1 MKNNSA
7 LISTAMLSAIFEEN
21 KQDNVALLI
30 PFVIKI
36 IYDDSS
42 VSENDIVEKM
52 QSVYSFN
59 NFPHAI
65 ARIIINR
72 LKKQQIIK
80 QENGKY
86 IFLSDVS
93 KIVKDFSER
102 HEKTKKEIEEV
113 IRDLSN
119 YFKKNTTIKLSY
131 NECRNSFAMFLDK
144 NGYLLYEDLGNST
157 RINKNIE
164 VELKSKRS

>member
-1 MKNNSA
+1 MVSNLKNNSA

-21 KQDNVALLI
+21 RQDNVALLI

-42 VSENDIVEKM
+42 IKENEIVEKM
-52 QSVYSFN
+52 QNSYSFN

-65 ARIIINR
+65 AKIIINR

-86 IFLSDVS
+86 VFITDVS
-93 KIVKDFSER
+93 KIVRDFNER
-102 HEKTKKEIEEV
+102 HEKTKKEIDEDP
-113 IRDLSN
+113 RTTKDLFVDRYGAAPLSDFFTTTEDDLKNKIKKQKN
-119 YFKKNTTIKLSY
+119 YEKNLF
-131 NECRNSFAMFLDK
+131 N
-144 NGYLLYEDLGNST
+144 
-157 RINKNIE
+157 
-164 VELKSKRS
+164 

>member
-1 MKNNSA
+1 
-7 LISTAMLSAIFEEN
+7 MLSAIFEEN

-119 YFKKNTTIKLSY
+119 YFKKIQL
-131 NECRNSFAMFLDK
+131 
-144 NGYLLYEDLGNST
+144 
-157 RINKNIE
+157 
-164 VELKSKRS
+164 

>member
-21 KQDNVALLI
+21 KQDNVALLV
-30 PFVIKI
+30 PFIIKI

-42 VSENDIVEKM
+42 VSEKEIVEKM
-52 QSVYSFN
+52 QNVYSFN

-65 ARIIINR
+65 VKIIINR

-86 IFLSDVS
+86 IFITDVS
-93 KIVKDFSER
+93 KIVQEFNDR
-102 HEKTKKEIEEV
+102 LEKSKKEIEEI
-113 IRDLSN
+113 IRGLTDYL
-119 YFKKNTTIKLSY
+119 KKKY
-131 NECRNSFAMFLDK
+131 
-144 NGYLLYEDLGNST
+144 
-157 RINKNIE
+157 
-164 VELKSKRS
+164 